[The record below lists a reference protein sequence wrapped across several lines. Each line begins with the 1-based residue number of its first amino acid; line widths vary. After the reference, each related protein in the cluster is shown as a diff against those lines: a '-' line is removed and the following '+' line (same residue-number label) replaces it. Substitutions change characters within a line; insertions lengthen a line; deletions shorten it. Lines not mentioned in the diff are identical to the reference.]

1 MQFTKSRMVAG
12 CVLLLAILSVLSG
25 PWSVAEDNKWEPVGV
40 FDGVTVSR
48 MEIPGRPLFAFRGEI
63 VAPIHIG
70 TLMATFV
77 DGSERKNWVDRYA
90 MHEQLEKTEE
100 WSETYWIRF
109 GLPFPISDRDYVLRF
124 EAERDAQNRRVTS
137 IVKSVESS
145 KKGPQDC
152 CLRAV
157 VENTFYQFEAIPGRE
172 KTRLIVEVRTDPKGL
187 LPSWLVNLI
196 QKKWPSKTLSGLVR
210 ASKANGKMHP
220 AFADWHKP

>member
-1 MQFTKSRMVAG
+1 MLFIRSRMVSGSA
-12 CVLLLAILSVLSG
+12 LLLVALSVLKGSL
-25 PWSVAEDNKWEPVGV
+25 SLAEDGKWEPVGV
-40 FDGVTVSR
+40 FDGVSVSK
-48 MEIPGRPLFAFRGEI
+48 MEMPGRSLFAFRGEI
-63 VAPIHIG
+63 VAPIPIA

-77 DGSERKNWVDRYA
+77 DGSQRKNWVNGYSD
-90 MHEQLEKTEE
+90 HEQLEKTEE

-124 EAERDAQNRRVTS
+124 EALRDRSKRQVTS
-137 IVKSVESS
+137 TVKSVDLD

-152 CLRAV
+152 CVRAV

-172 KTRLIVEVRTDPKGL
+172 ETRLIVEVRTDPKGL

-210 ASKANGKMHP
+210 AAKANGKMHP
-220 AFADWHKP
+220 SFADWHAP